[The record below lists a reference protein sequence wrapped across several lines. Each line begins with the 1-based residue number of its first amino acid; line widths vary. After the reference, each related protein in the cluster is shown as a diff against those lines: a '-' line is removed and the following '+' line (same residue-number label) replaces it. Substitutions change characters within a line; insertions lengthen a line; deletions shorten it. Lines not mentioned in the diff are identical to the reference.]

1 MEIAKMTSKEQLTIP
16 KDVHIALRLNMGDKV
31 LFVEKDGGFFILKDI
46 PKADLRVN
54 WNVVSASFAMEGI
67 ETTGEMLDYA
77 EKRLRNATSYA
88 NKILEITNRQ
98 GE

>member
-54 WNVVSASFAMEGI
+54 
-67 ETTGEMLDYA
+67 
-77 EKRLRNATSYA
+77 
-88 NKILEITNRQ
+88 
-98 GE
+98 